1 MKKIK
6 QLSLLFIFIITFGA
20 LFNGC
25 ASIGHLKI
33 VSEKTKPPSKTI
45 AISCGKYHSLALKDD
60 GTVWAWGNNTINI
73 LFGGRILSGQ
83 LGNGTTVKEKHI
95 PDNVVDLIEV
105 VAISGGWSSSIALK
119 KDGTIWVWGEYNS
132 VPPRGGGWSLAYQ
145 TRPVQLIGLT
155 DIKVISVYKTHCL
168 LALRNDGT
176 VWTWSADLRR
186 DDITVNKP
194 EPFQITGLTDI
205 IAIANGLYHHLALHS
220 DGTVWEWGF
229 ISDDVFNVDSPYDI
243 KHHETTPVR
252 VEGLTGITAIAAGNK
267 RSLALMNDGTVWE
280 WGENEHYGQA
290 GDDTT
295 VNKYTPVQVKGLTGV
310 VAITAG
316 GCHSLA
322 LKNDGTVWAWG
333 LNTHGS
339 LGDGTTVDKYTPV
352 QVEGLTG
359 VVAIVAGGGH
369 SLALKNDGTVWAW
382 GENEYGQLGDNTKE
396 DKITPVQVVGL

>member
-1 MKKIK
+1 MKEIK
-6 QLSLLFIFIITFGA
+6 QLPLLFILIIALNA

-25 ASIGHLKI
+25 ATMGYMKI
-33 VSEKTKPPSKTI
+33 VSEKTKPSSKAI
-45 AISCGKYHSLALKDD
+45 AISCGNNHSLALKDD
-60 GTVWAWGNNTINI
+60 GTVWAWGDNTIHI

-95 PDNVVDLIEV
+95 PDSVVDLIEV
-105 VAISGGWSSSIALK
+105 MAISGGWSSSIALK

-145 TRPVQLIGLT
+145 TKPVQLIGLGDT
-155 DIKVISVYKTHCL
+155 KVVSVYKTHCL
-168 LALRNDGT
+168 LVLKNDGT

-186 DDITVNKP
+186 DDTTVNRP

-205 IAIANGLYHHLALHS
+205 TAIANGLCHHLALRS

-229 ISDDVFNVDSPYDI
+229 DSDGVLNGDNPYEV
-243 KHHETTPVR
+243 KHHETTPAQVT
-252 VEGLTGITAIAAGNK
+252 GLTDTTAIAAGNK
-267 RSLALMNDGTVWE
+267 RSLALKNDGTVWE

-290 GDDTT
+290 GDDTA
-295 VNKYTPVQVKGLTGV
+295 VNKYTPAQVKELTGV

-316 GCHSLA
+316 GSHSLA

-339 LGDGTTVDKYTPV
+339 LGDGTMVDKYTPV
-352 QVEGLTG
+352 QVKGLTG

-369 SLALKNDGTVWAW
+369 SIALKNDGTVWAW

-396 DKITPVQVVGL
+396 DKIIPVQVVGL